1 MLKATKDGQV
11 LLLRISPNASKN
23 EIIKTSDGIKVKI
36 RDAKAERTGGLQKR
50 LQLRM
55 QQRLAHDVQ
64 IQIVCIRPEFSCQQ
78 AKFLCRQRAGRK
90 FRFRAEAACKVAAV
104 CDFKIAA
111 GKAHGRLL
119 FVSVFLLYHT
129 GGPLNSRR
137 DCGIMKKE

>member
-1 MLKATKDGQV
+1 MPRTDVDFIERGRGEKQRLPRGQKRAV
-11 LLLRISPNASKN
+11 GRQ
-23 EIIKTSDGIKVKI
+23 

-55 QQRLAHDVQ
+55 QQRLSHDVQ
-64 IQIVCIRPEFSCQQ
+64 VQIVCIRPEFSCQQ
-78 AKFLCRQRAGRK
+78 AKFLCRQRAGRT